1 VSASEPPLTIPQ
13 HQRVRAT
20 LYVIDPI
27 ARWVLKAFARFA
39 TLELDNLQ
47 SVGKLALYDAVV
59 RFDAELGR
67 WVPYARQRVRGDLI
81 NSAKCESGEGRIQ
94 QAAFA
99 ALAQH
104 LAHRADRFSILED
117 SLPDMDAVLNKI
129 SFASLVVQFA
139 AGVEQAQRETVNH
152 ADEVEDYA
160 AAIVLLR
167 EAKATL
173 PLELQQ
179 LVHLAFFERVQYEDI
194 ADQLNVASKTVSR
207 RINRALDLLRGYLV
221 AHGVTH
227 APAPA
232 DIDLDGDEADGARE
246 EGTKSPHE
254 GTPT

>member
-1 VSASEPPLTIPQ
+1 VSGSEPPLTIPQ

-27 ARWVLKAFARFA
+27 ARWVLKVFARFVV
-39 TLELDNLQ
+39 LELDDLR
-47 SVGKLALYDAVV
+47 SVGKLALYNAAV
-59 RFDAELGR
+59 RFDADLGR
-67 WVPYARQRVRGDLI
+67 WVPYARQRVKGDMI

-129 SFASLVVQFA
+129 SLASLVVQFA
-139 AGVEQAQRETVNH
+139 AGVEQAQRETLNH

-160 AAIVLLR
+160 AAMVLLH

-173 PLELQQ
+173 PPELQQ
-179 LVHLAFFERVQYEDI
+179 LVHLAFFERAQYEDI
-194 ADQLNVASKTVSR
+194 ADQLNIASKTVSR
-207 RINRALDLLRGYLV
+207 RINRALDLLREYLV

-227 APAPA
+227 APEPQ
-232 DIDLDGDEADGARE
+232 DIDVDGKQADAPCEAGPKGQQGE
-246 EGTKSPHE
+246 P
-254 GTPT
+254 PT